1 MKCVLEAAHSHVHA
15 TVGNFNNHIGVP
27 LTLLAAR
34 TEPDI
39 AIIEMGA
46 NAQKEI
52 ALLAEI
58 AEPNAA
64 VITNIG
70 RAHLEGFGGEEGV
83 MKGKGELFDY
93 IRNARPES
101 PYSRT
106 ATTPNCCTSRKDST
120 DSFMECHHRLHS
132 LEKCMLRMP
141 LHGSVRR
148 ERRTDR

>member
-70 RAHLEGFGGEEGV
+70 RAHLEGFGGEEG
-83 MKGKGELFDY
+83 
-93 IRNARPES
+93 S
-101 PYSRT
+101 
-106 ATTPNCCTSRKDST
+106 
-120 DSFMECHHRLHS
+120 
-132 LEKCMLRMP
+132 
-141 LHGSVRR
+141 
-148 ERRTDR
+148 